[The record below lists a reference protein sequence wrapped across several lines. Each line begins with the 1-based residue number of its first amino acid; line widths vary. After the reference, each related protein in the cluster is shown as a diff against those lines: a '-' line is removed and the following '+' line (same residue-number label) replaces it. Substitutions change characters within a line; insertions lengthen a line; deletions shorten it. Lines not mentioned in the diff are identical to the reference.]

1 MSPTTHLKF
10 RTCIFAGL
18 AVAVWCFLPS
28 VVLAQPQR
36 QADLVIENFSV
47 YSTLPEAGG
56 FRRVSISF
64 TVVNRGFRVA
74 APSGARVTID
84 NSGASFAIPSLAPGG
99 SAYVS
104 RAFRTSATALAITV
118 LADA

>member
-10 RTCIFAGL
+10 RTCIFAGF

-56 FRRVSISF
+56 FRRGSISF

-74 APSGARVTID
+74 GTSRGRGNIY
-84 NSGASFAIPSLAPGG
+84 NKGGSFALPRPAPAGG
-99 SAYVS
+99 GY
-104 RAFRTSATALAITV
+104 
-118 LADA
+118 